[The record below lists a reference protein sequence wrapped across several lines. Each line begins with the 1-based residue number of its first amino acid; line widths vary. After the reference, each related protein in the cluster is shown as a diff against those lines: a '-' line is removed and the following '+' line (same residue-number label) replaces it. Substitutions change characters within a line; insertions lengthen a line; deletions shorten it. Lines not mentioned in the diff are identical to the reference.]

1 MLLDDIINLATD
13 DAQSITVLLRKC
25 LILAHQLN
33 NGRLKQWANEEL
45 NGYDSLD
52 DMPEYRKV
60 PAQAK
65 GNFVGGW
72 GAYAG
77 NRNIPPAVMD
87 KEHRW
92 AAESVN
98 LGQPVSAY
106 EELIDERHEGA
117 ITFPWVNNMVLY
129 YQHKFIHGYALVS
142 AWQEVPRS
150 AIVGL
155 LDTIRTRILNMAL
168 ELRSEIGSA
177 DEDLKTITPE
187 ESKKADQSIVN
198 NIFGGNVY
206 MSTGNSTMSA
216 TTVQQEQQNIA
227 AGDWEHLSQVLQ
239 SVGVSKEELDELS
252 RVAKEDGGKLGPK
265 IKGWIAKTAPQV
277 VVGGVKMAASIGI
290 TVLTEYMK
298 QYYGLK

>member
-13 DAQSITVLLRKC
+13 NRQSVAVLLRKC
-25 LILAHQLN
+25 LILAHQLKN
-33 NGRLKQWANEEL
+33 ERLKQWANAEL

-72 GAYAG
+72 GAYHG
-77 NRNIPPAVMD
+77 NRNIPPAVME

-92 AAESVN
+92 AAESVI

-106 EELIDERHEGA
+106 EGLVGERLDGT
-117 ITFPWVNNMVLY
+117 ITFPRVNNMVLY
-129 YQHKFIHGYALVS
+129 YQHKFIEGFALVS

-155 LDTIRTRILNMAL
+155 LDTLRTRVLNMAL
-168 ELRSEIGSA
+168 ELQTEFGDNDR
-177 DEDLKTITPE
+177 DLKEITPE
-187 ESKKADQSIVN
+187 ESMRVDQTIVTH
-198 NIFGGNVY
+198 IHGGNVY
-206 MSTGNSTMSA
+206 MSTGQSTMTA
-216 TTVQQEQQNIA
+216 TTVQQEQRNIA
-227 AGDWEHLSQVLQ
+227 AGDWEHLSQALRG
-239 SVGVSKEELDELS
+239 VGVSQQEMDELS
-252 RVAKEDGGKLGPK
+252 GATKEDGSTLGPK
-265 IKGWIAKTAPQV
+265 IKGWVAKVAPKV
-277 VVGGVKMAASIGI
+277 VVGGVKIAASVG
-290 TVLTEYMK
+290 TTLLTEYIK